1 VNPTVF
7 VTRDRTGKDT
17 FLPIRYADPDAD
29 IYVPAD
35 MWKTNQTRLEHV
47 HTFIVTREP
56 RVWHA
61 QGYVDFE
68 GLMYPP
74 VDEEPSPPWGR
85 LSWHGLKIYR
95 YFVGVQH
102 FGDGSIWEMR

>member
-1 VNPTVF
+1 MKPIVF
-7 VTRDRTGKDT
+7 VTKDRTGKGT
-17 FLPIRYADPDAD
+17 CLPIRFADPSEDL
-29 IYVPAD
+29 YVPAD
-35 MWKTNQTRLEHV
+35 MWKTCQTRLENV

-56 RVWHA
+56 KVWTV

-85 LSWHGLKIYR
+85 LSWHGLKVYR
-95 YFVGVQH
+95 YFVGVHH
-102 FGDGSIWEMR
+102 FGDGSIAELR